1 MGIINDVR
9 VRQPARND
17 LVASELTVA
26 GHGGGFEGTIVIQ
39 VHTRGGK
46 KLAETSAQSDAG
58 GIGVGEFR
66 ARVKVDKP
74 PRAGTPVVVTVFGD
88 DPSGGPGFNRRQ
100 VEVIMFGEMR
110 GWLIYRVDSGDTL
123 SGIVREVR
131 PFTRTTVAQ
140 IVAANPKIEDP
151 DVIQVGWRLRIPLR

>member
-1 MGIINDVR
+1 MGLINDVR
-9 VRQPARND
+9 VRQPAKND
-17 LVASELTVA
+17 LVASEFTVA
-26 GHGGGFEGTIVIQ
+26 GNGGGFEGTIVIQ

-46 KLAETSAQSDAG
+46 KLAEMSAQSDAG

-66 ARVKVDKP
+66 AKVKVANP
-74 PRAGTPVVVTVFGD
+74 PRPGTPVVLTVFGD

-100 VEVIMFGEMR
+100 VEVIMFGNMR
-110 GWLIYRVDSGDTL
+110 GWLLYRVDAGDTL

-131 PFTRTTVAQ
+131 PFVRTSVAQ
-140 IVAANPKIEDP
+140 IVAANPRIEDP

>member
-9 VRQPARND
+9 VRQPAKND
-17 LVASELTVA
+17 LVASTFTVA

-66 ARVKVDKP
+66 SRVTVDAP
-74 PRAGTPVVVTVFGD
+74 PRPGTRVVVTVFGD

-100 VEVIMFGEMR
+100 VEVIMFGDMR
-110 GWLIYRVDSGDTL
+110 GWLLYRVEPGDTL
-123 SGIVREVR
+123 SSIVREVR
-131 PFTRTTVAQ
+131 PFTRTTVAR
-140 IVAANPKIEDP
+140 IVAANPRIEDP
-151 DVIQVGWRLRIPLR
+151 DLIQVGWRLRIPTR

>member
-17 LVASELTVA
+17 LVASEFTVA

-58 GIGVGEFR
+58 GIGVGAF
-66 ARVKVDKP
+66 RVKVEVANP
-74 PRAGTPVVVTVFGD
+74 PRPGTPVVVTVFGD

-100 VEVIMFGEMR
+100 VEVIMFGTMR
-110 GWLIYRVDSGDTL
+110 GWLLYRVDSGDTL

-140 IVAANPKIEDP
+140 IVAANPRIADP
-151 DVIQVGWRLRIPLR
+151 DVIQVGWRLRIPMR